1 MANND
6 LVHHNILHFNDI
18 KLKSINGN
26 LRLNTSANNKVY
38 INTDS
43 NTLTINE
50 NCALGFGKA
59 NINYGQVGDILV
71 SNGDQGTMWSS
82 QYANLEADVQQV
94 KEYVQEL
101 KLFFDAFK
109 NSVYLETDTNTEYDY
124 NILVNGAPDTVISG
138 ASALESEVAKLK
150 TYTDELKSFFSA
162 FQQSVFISDSNGDE
176 FNYSSIL

>member
-1 MANND
+1 MSD
-6 LVHHNILHFNDI
+6 IIHHNIDHFNDI
-18 KLKSINGN
+18 KLNSLNGN
-26 LRLNTSANNKVY
+26 IRLNTTANNKLY

-50 NCALGFGKA
+50 NCAIGFGKET
-59 NINYGQVGDILV
+59 ISYGQVGDVLV
-71 SNGDQGTMWSS
+71 SNGDQGPMWSN

-109 NSVYLETDTNTEYDY
+109 SCVHIEDANGSEFDYNVLLNGPPDVVIQGATALET
-124 NILVNGAPDTVISG
+124 
-138 ASALESEVAKLK
+138 EVEKLK
-150 TYTDELKSFFSA
+150 TYTDDLKLFFSA
-162 FQQSVFISDSNGDE
+162 FQQSIFISDTNGDE